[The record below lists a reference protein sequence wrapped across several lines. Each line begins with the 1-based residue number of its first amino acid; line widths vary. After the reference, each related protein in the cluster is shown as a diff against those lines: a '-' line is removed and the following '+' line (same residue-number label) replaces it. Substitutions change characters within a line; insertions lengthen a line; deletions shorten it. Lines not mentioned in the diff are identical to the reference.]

1 AQGDVQRCVEAMTN
15 YAREGIQFMKSQA
28 LKVKE
33 TPTYKETM
41 NTVTD
46 YVKKFMEALAD
57 SKEDILRY
65 GLWGTHTALYKSI
78 SARLGSETA
87 FATLVVKW
95 LAFGGE
101 SIADHVKQAAT
112 DLVVYYIINRPQFP
126 GDTETQQEGRKFVAS
141 LLVSALATYTYKS
154 WNYNNLSKIV
164 EPALATL
171 PYAAT
176 ALKLFAPTRLESVV
190 ILSTA
195 IYKTYLSIRRGKS
208 DGLLGTGVSAAM
220 EIMSQNPVSVG
231 IAVMLGVGAVA
242 AHNAIEASE
251 QKRTLLMKVFVKNFL
266 DQAATDELVKESPE
280 KIIMALFE
288 AVQTVGNPLRLVY
301 HLYGVFYKGWEA
313 KELAQ
318 RTAGRNLFTLIMF
331 EAVELLGVDSEGKIR
346 QL

>member
-1 AQGDVQRCVEAMTN
+1 AQGDIQRCAEAMVG
-15 YAREGIQFMKSQA
+15 YAQQGVQFIKTQA
-28 LKVKE
+28 LKVQENHVFKDSADTIVE
-33 TPTYKETM
+33 
-41 NTVTD
+41 
-46 YVKKFMEALAD
+46 YVDKFMKAIAE
-57 SKEDILRY
+57 SKDDILRY
-65 GLWGTHTALYKSI
+65 GLWGAHTALYKSI
-78 SARLGSETA
+78 GARLGYETA
-87 FATLVVKW
+87 FATLVIKW

-101 SIADHVKQAAT
+101 SINDHVKQAAT

-154 WNYNNLSKIV
+154 WNYSNLSKVV
-164 EPALATL
+164 EPALACL
-171 PYAAT
+171 PYASQ

-195 IYKTYLSIRRGKS
+195 IYKTYLAIRRGRS

-242 AHNAIEASE
+242 AHNAIESSE

-280 KIIMALFE
+280 KIITALFE
-288 AVQTVGNPLRLVY
+288 AVQTVGNPLRLIY

-313 KELAQ
+313 KEVAEK
-318 RTAGRNLFTLIMF
+318 TAGRNLFTLIMF
-331 EAVELLGVDSEGKIR
+331 EAVELLGVDSEGKMR
-346 QL
+346 RL